1 MKAARPQARP
11 RGFAQ
16 CFISEQGNPA
26 QPLQLFKAFHVGDEH
41 RRAAHSHFQR
51 IGRRDT
57 DAVAG
62 GAGHHLFALL
72 EQEAISSMH
81 LSTFSSSVP
90 MSSVMLPAI
99 RKPPVVDSFVT
110 EKPPFVSALQTAFA
124 SSLLTIAVI
133 IFITIP
139 PNITGRGV
147 RLLLAFILAQI
158 ARKIHCRAGAG
169 TNSPCQRQLLRFWF
183 CQVRRVL

>member
-1 MKAARPQARP
+1 
-11 RGFAQ
+11 
-16 CFISEQGNPA
+16 
-26 QPLQLFKAFHVGDEH
+26 
-41 RRAAHSHFQR
+41 
-51 IGRRDT
+51 
-57 DAVAG
+57 
-62 GAGHHLFALL
+62 
-72 EQEAISSMH
+72 MH

-139 PNITGRGV
+139 PKHYRARGAPSACFHFSTDRTKNPLPRGCRHKFPV
-147 RLLLAFILAQI
+147 SAPVAAVLVLPGTARLMVFDLLLD
-158 ARKIHCRAGAG
+158 RAEEIPAEKQKKV
-169 TNSPCQRQLLRFWF
+169 CQREQHRRPGAPASHQ
-183 CQVRRVL
+183 QVDETQRARE